1 MNRKRLLA
9 FISKLAGTERTDF
22 AVDQLEKF
30 ELLDHEAK
38 DLTSGQLGRILF
50 FTAVTDGSPESF
62 VKALTSNPRKKID
75 FLTEL
80 FTSLGEVGVN
90 DIFELDKLQIS
101 LPGVLAHYPQQT
113 TLVGESPAAWE
124 CFELSGDQV
133 RELFRLQ
140 F

>member
-22 AVDQLEKF
+22 VVNQLERF
-30 ELLDHEAK
+30 ELIDQAK
-38 DLTSGQLGRILF
+38 DLTSGQVARILF
-50 FTAVTDGSPESF
+50 FTAVTDGSVESF
-62 VKALTSNPRKKID
+62 VKALASDPRKKID

-80 FTSLGEVGVN
+80 FTSLGEPGVN
-90 DIFELDKLQIS
+90 DIFELEKLQIS

-113 TLVGESPAAWE
+113 TLAGESPAAWE

>member
-1 MNRKRLLA
+1 MNRKRILS
-9 FISKLAGTERTDF
+9 FIEKLAGTDRTDF
-22 AVDQLEKF
+22 VVNQLERF
-30 ELLDHEAK
+30 ELIDQAK
-38 DLTSGQLGRILF
+38 DLTSGQVARILF
-50 FTAVTDGSPESF
+50 FTAVTDASQVSF

-90 DIFELDKLQIS
+90 DIFELEKLQIS